1 MTTPK
6 RRRCHWTVLAASL
19 SLAAATLSPAW
30 SAVPES
36 GVDAPPGQD
45 LYLEVV
51 VNHVQLRRVEH
62 FVQRDGRLYADAGT
76 LTGLGLTWPGASSAT
91 GLVDLASLPD
101 LQVNYDVYRQ
111 RLELVAPVALLG
123 GPPTMIGYRTP
134 PVPHID
140 PATQAP
146 GLLLN
151 YDIYTQRDTST
162 TSASAWTEFRL
173 FGVGPGI
180 WRTSNLTEST
190 WGFGSNTERNI
201 RLDTSWQLD
210 FPESMVSLTLGDAF
224 NSALSWTRTF
234 RFGGLRISRNFDLQP
249 YRTTVPLA
257 SFVGQTALPSL
268 VDLYINGVRQAQG
281 PVAPGQF
288 QVVGAPVITG
298 AGNAQI
304 VVTDITGHQQVISI
318 PLYNSASLLQKGLS
332 DWSFE
337 VGALRLNYGLSS
349 FSYSDNAMVSGS
361 VRYGL
366 TNYVTLE
373 THGETSRGLTM
384 GGVGAVV
391 RLGMAGIVNTS
402 YAVSNYA
409 RQVGQQYG
417 IGYQWRGYGFNA
429 SLSALRRNSAF
440 QDIGTL
446 ENSTLP
452 LSSYQAFL
460 GWSLGHG
467 QLGATFVRQTN
478 PDTPPASYAGLTWS
492 QSLGRFGF
500 ITIGGNRDLE
510 GHSGTTAYAYWS
522 MPLGQRTQTWAS
534 AGHQTQ
540 GNTGSV
546 GAARSVPGDA
556 DGWGWRVQ
564 ANAGE
569 NAGGQAEISELT
581 RFGEWRVGG
590 QYIGT
595 ANAGSSTAYATATGG
610 LLLMQ
615 GSVFP
620 MRRVFDAFALVST
633 DGVPGVPV
641 RLENRL
647 VGNTDS
653 NGLLLVTPLNA
664 WQNND
669 LSIDPRSLPADVS
682 VDRVRMQAVP
692 STGSGMLARFEMK
705 VMLMLDFSVY
715 NIAGEDIPPGT
726 RATLLPGNQV
736 VPIGYD
742 ARVYLENPP
751 AGARLAVPLGS
762 GKCFVTLPDNLPRY
776 GRIDLG
782 ELPCR

>member
-6 RRRCHWTVLAASL
+6 RRRCHWTVLATSL
-19 SLAAATLSPAW
+19 GLAAATLSPAW
-30 SAVPES
+30 SAAPEP
-36 GVDAPPGQD
+36 GVDATQGQD

-51 VNHVQLRRVEH
+51 VNHVQLRRVER
-62 FVQRDGRLYADAGT
+62 FVQRDGHLYADAAT
-76 LTGLGLTWPGASSAT
+76 LTGLGLTWPGASTAT
-91 GLVDLASLPD
+91 GLVDLGSLPD
-101 LQVNYDVYRQ
+101 LQVHYDVATQ
-111 RLELVAPVALLG
+111 RIELFAPAELLG

-151 YDIYTQRDTST
+151 YDIYTQKDSSS
-162 TSASAWTEFRL
+162 TSASAWTELRL
-173 FGVGPGI
+173 FGVGPGV

-190 WGFGSNTERNI
+190 WGFGTDTERNI
-201 RLDTSWQLD
+201 RLDSSWQVD
-210 FPESMVSLTLGDAF
+210 FPESMVSLTLGDSL
-224 NSALSWTRTF
+224 NSALSWTRTL

-257 SFVGQTALPSL
+257 SFVGQTTLPSL
-268 VDLYINGVRQAQG
+268 VDLYINGIRQAQG

-304 VVTDITGHQQVISI
+304 VVTDITGQQRVISI
-318 PLYNSASLLQKGLS
+318 PLYNSVSLLQKGLS

-349 FSYSDNAMVSGS
+349 FSYADNAMVSGTA
-361 VRYGL
+361 RYGL

-384 GGVGAVV
+384 GGFGAVV
-391 RLGMAGIVNTS
+391 RLGMAGVVNTS
-402 YAVSNYA
+402 WAVSNYA
-409 RQVGQQYG
+409 HQVGQQYG
-417 IGYQWRGYGFNA
+417 IGYQWRGYGFNI

-446 ENSTLP
+446 EDSTLP
-452 LSSYQAFL
+452 LSSYQAFVGWNL
-460 GWSLGHG
+460 GRG
-467 QLGATFVRQTN
+467 QLGATFVRQSN
-478 PDTPPASYAGLTWS
+478 PDVPTASYAGLTWS

-500 ITIGGNRDLE
+500 ITLGANRDLE

-522 MPLGQRTQTWAS
+522 MPLGKRTQTWAS

-540 GNTGSV
+540 GNSGAV
-546 GAARSVPGDA
+546 GAARNVPGDA

-564 ANAGE
+564 ANAGQ
-569 NAGGQAEISELT
+569 NAGGQAEVSELT

-590 QYIGT
+590 QYIGPE
-595 ANAGSSTAYATATGG
+595 NAGSSTAYATATGG

-633 DGVPGVPV
+633 DGVPDVPV

-647 VGNTDS
+647 VGNTNS

-669 LSIDPRSLPADVS
+669 LSIDPRALPADVS
-682 VDRVRMQAVP
+682 VDTVRMQAVP
-692 STGSGMLARFEMK
+692 STGSGMLARFPMK
-705 VMLMLDFSVY
+705 VMLMLDFSVHGV
-715 NIAGEDIPPGT
+715 AGEAIPPGT
-726 RATLLPGNQV
+726 RATLAPGYQT

-742 ARVYLENPP
+742 SRVYLENPP
-751 AGARLAVPLGS
+751 AGARLFIPMDTGQ
-762 GKCFVTLPDNLPRY
+762 CIVTLPDDLPKY

-782 ELPCR
+782 DLTCR